1 MPAVTR
7 AATSPR
13 NPLLAASERRWRAWR
28 HRLLT
33 CARPWRSARTCLGVP
48 LLFAVSACQVAPP
61 KPVAP
66 PTALAQPQFTAV
78 TFADLPG
85 WNDDRVQDAW
95 PAFRMSCKALVQ
107 RARTQATWQ
116 GPCAASEEIAESD
129 ATAVRLFFERKFT
142 PYRVSQTDGIGE
154 GLITGYY
161 EPLLAGSRVASS
173 AFPAPLYA
181 PPDDLLVVELADLY
195 PELKGK
201 RVRARLDGR
210 RVVPYW
216 TRAEIDAGKARID
229 GKVLVN
235 VSDPVDAFF
244 LQIQGSGR
252 VQLAEGGVMRVG
264 YADQNGQPF
273 RSVARVLIDR
283 GELTL
288 GEASM
293 QGIREWGRRNPDK
306 LSALLDENPSYV
318 FFREVPPFAPGT
330 LEARID
336 GPIGAP
342 AARATCDRD
351 RPPGDSIG
359 RTGLSCHDRAA
370 FIDAVAPARHG
381 TGHGGGDPRRDPR
394 GFFLG
399 LRRRGGRARGPH
411 APARTGVG
419 VVAERCA
426 ATFCRRL
433 MPPGDSAT
441 RARVNGREEK
451 LLP

>member
-1 MPAVTR
+1 LDGIC
-7 AATSPR
+7 AAI
-13 NPLLAASERRWRAWR
+13 A
-28 HRLLT
+28 
-33 CARPWRSARTCLGVP
+33 
-48 LLFAVSACQVAPP
+48 LLFTLTACQVAPP

-66 PTALAQPQFTAV
+66 PTAPVQPQFTAV
-78 TFADLPG
+78 TFAELPG

-95 PAFRMSCKALVQ
+95 PALRMSCKALVQ
-107 RARTQATWQ
+107 RVRTQTTWQ

-129 ATAVRLFFERKFT
+129 AAAVRLFFERNFT
-142 PYRVSQTDGIGE
+142 PYRVSQSDGISE

-161 EPLLAGSRVASS
+161 EPLLSGSRIASA

-181 PPDDLLVVELADLY
+181 PPDDLLIVELADLY

-216 TRAEIDAGKARID
+216 TRAEIDAGKARTD

-235 VSDPVDAFF
+235 VSNPVDAFF

-306 LSALLDENPSYV
+306 LPALLDENPSYV

-336 GPIGAP
+336 GPIGALGVP
-342 AARATCDRD
+342 LLAQRA
-351 RPPGDSIG
+351 I
-359 RTGLSCHDRAA
+359 A
-370 FIDAVAPARHG
+370 I
-381 TGHGGGDPRRDPR
+381 DPRAIPL
-394 GFFLG
+394 GAPVFLATTEPLSSTP
-399 LRRRGGRARGPH
+399 LRRLVMAQDTGGAIRGAVRADFFWGFGDEAGERAGRMRQQGQMWVLWPNGM
-411 APARTGVG
+411 PLPSPGV
-419 VVAERCA
+419 
-426 ATFCRRL
+426 
-433 MPPGDSAT
+433 
-441 RARVNGREEK
+441 
-451 LLP
+451 